1 MVSFKVDEN
10 LPAEATTLL
19 HQAGYNALSVH
30 DQDMV
35 GSMDDKIAD
44 ICQLEKRAIVTLD
57 LDFADIRM
65 YPPAGISTT

>member
-19 HQAGYNALSVH
+19 YQAGYNALSVH

-44 ICQLEKRAIVTLD
+44 ICQLEKRANANAVKH
-57 LDFADIRM
+57 
-65 YPPAGISTT
+65 